1 MNGVIIA
8 NEVKLYQWIAV
19 SLRICND
26 CFIGPF
32 AIIMNT
38 PIVFRINYLSTV
50 MEKNFLRLLQNM

>member
-8 NEVKLYQWIAV
+8 NEVKLYHGIAV

-32 AIIMNT
+32 AIVGLIAN
-38 PIVFRINYLSTV
+38 
-50 MEKNFLRLLQNM
+50 